1 MGGGGHSFLC
11 EVLNRLVLDEVLYTV
26 LDVVL
31 TNACSTC
38 SSYILKPS
46 VECKLLLPS
55 PVFLA
60 SSMKRTRIRTEIRK
74 LP

>member
-1 MGGGGHSFLC
+1 MGRSFLF
-11 EVLNRLVLDEVLYTV
+11 EVLNWLVLDEVLYTV

-38 SSYILKPS
+38 SIYILKPN
-46 VECKLLLPS
+46 VECKLLLLS
-55 PVFLA
+55 PPMFMA
-60 SSMKRTRIRTEIRK
+60 SSMKRSRIRTEIRM

>member
-1 MGGGGHSFLC
+1 MGVGHSFLF
-11 EVLNRLVLDEVLYTV
+11 EVLNRLVLDKVLYTV

-31 TNACSTC
+31 TNACSAC

-46 VECKLLLPS
+46 VECKLS
-55 PVFLA
+55 PPEFFA
-60 SSMKRTRIRTEIRK
+60 SSMKRTRIRTEIRM